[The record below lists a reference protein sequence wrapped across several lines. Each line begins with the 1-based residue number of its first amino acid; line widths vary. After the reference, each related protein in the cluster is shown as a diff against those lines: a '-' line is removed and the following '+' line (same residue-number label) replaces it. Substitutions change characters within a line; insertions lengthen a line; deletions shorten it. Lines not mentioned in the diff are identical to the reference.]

1 MHIFRIKHKKSIR
14 RYLHVSFPGFF
25 LLFICARK
33 RVPAFPGRS
42 RAFPCTAI
50 HVVRYYHR
58 FYSFSLNEKKKT
70 ESQSASGGERGRG
83 KLQKLAII
91 DNRSLLFPIQHNPE
105 LTLRTSEAM
114 INSRIF
120 SHQTFAPFYMLSLG
134 IKFLLHQRT
143 L

>member
-1 MHIFRIKHKKSIR
+1 MFPFQA
-14 RYLHVSFPGFF
+14 SFFF
-25 LLFICARK
+25 LFARENEFPRS
-33 RVPAFPGRS
+33 RVVPGRS
-42 RAFPCTAI
+42 RARPSTWYGIITGFIAFLST
-50 HVVRYYHR
+50 
-58 FYSFSLNEKKKT
+58 KKKI